1 MKLSGTLAEKGIHA
15 FDAEPH
21 TSQGHDIPRIWLI
34 VADREH
40 AILFRKTGLGLER
53 IADAKTGHSKGKHD
67 DGKGTGFHGYDPK
80 TAHKH
85 HGDGDFVQKMAAWLD
100 TAEREHVFDRL
111 VLVAAPRTLGD
122 FREALSKNVFAR
134 VAAEVDKD
142 LMKLPETQIKDHLKD
157 IIWF

>member
-21 TSQGHDIPRIWLI
+21 KSQGHDIPRIWLI

-40 AILFRKTGLGLER
+40 AILFRKTPAGLER
-53 IADAKTGHSKGKHD
+53 IADAQKGHSKGKHD
-67 DGKGTGFHGYDPK
+67 DGKGTGFHGYDAK
-80 TAHKH
+80 SAHQH
-85 HGDGDFVQKMAAWLD
+85 HGDGAFIQNLAAWLD

-111 VLVAAPRTLGD
+111 VLVAAPRTLGY
-122 FREALSKNVFAR
+122 FRESLSKNVFSR

-142 LMKLPETQIKDHLKD
+142 LTKLPEAEIKDHLKD
-157 IIWF
+157 VIWF